1 MTLLTCGIQK
11 IKQIGE
17 YNEKISRLTD
27 IEDNLMVTRGE
38 GKSWKGNIGV
48 ED

>member
-1 MTLLTCGIQK
+1 MILLTCGIQK
-11 IKQIGE
+11 IQQIGE

-27 IEDNLMVTRGE
+27 IEDNLVVTSGE
-38 GKSWKGNIGV
+38 GESWKGNIQV